1 MIGKLEHVP
10 LREIQRHEARDFSSW
25 LFENCDVLSDQIG
38 ISITPLEKEKS
49 VGPFNVD
56 IWAEASN
63 GRTVIIENQLEK
75 TDHDHLGK
83 LFTYMSNLDAKIGV
97 WVSSYPRN
105 EHCTAITY
113 LNEIA
118 PADMAFY
125 LVKLEAYRIGESQP
139 APLFTVKAGPSDES
153 SARGKVKKE
162 HAERDKLT
170 YNFFNKLSI

>member
-10 LREIQRHEARDFSSW
+10 LREIWRHEARDFSSL

-38 ISITPLEKEKS
+38 ISIAPLEKEKS

-56 IWAEASN
+56 IWAEDSN
-63 GRTVIIENQLEK
+63 GGTVIIENQLEK

-83 LFTYMSNLDAKIGV
+83 LFTYMSNLDAKIGI
-97 WVSSYPRN
+97 WISSHPRN
-105 EHCTAITY
+105 EHRTAITY

-118 PADMAFY
+118 PADTAFY

-139 APLFTVKAGPSDES
+139 APLFTVEAGPSD
-153 SARGKVKKE
+153 
-162 HAERDKLT
+162 
-170 YNFFNKLSI
+170 